1 MPNYNTWRD
10 LLGRIDQGTTWTSS
24 SATPA
29 RAVPIP
35 GVGHSEACG
44 RGGDW
49 PRRVCPGCRKDARG
63 DRNRFEAVIQHGPG
77 YSPTRDAQLRVA
89 ENAEAATGTMRE
101 FASTVL
107 NIGFDA
113 ASFQSQVL
121 AAYTAQAEARLYE
134 PVGIIHQAQYFGPG
148 LDINGYPS
156 PRWNR

>member
-44 RGGDW
+44 REGDW

-89 ENAEAATGTMRE
+89 ENVEAAAGTMRE
-101 FASTVL
+101 FARTVL
-107 NIGFDA
+107 HIQFDETQFVQEIQA
-113 ASFQSQVL
+113 A
-121 AAYTAQAEARLYE
+121 ARVYE
-134 PVGIIHQAQYFGPG
+134 PAGIVHEAQYYWQWQQEATGY
-148 LDINGYPS
+148 YPS
-156 PRWNR
+156 PRWNH